1 MTNFMEKPQALLP
14 VILYSDDVSTQPVGQ
29 CDCDGG
35 DCACSLPSISSLP
48 DGSQPTWPHPNQ
60 LTLSLGSQQQL
71 LHDGHSLVYGPF
83 HRPVILNEHAANI
96 YTAFTQPERTLAIL
110 QSCSERYGTEQV
122 EPTVRAM
129 HVRGLLHRA
138 GEQPT
143 LMHQPQT
150 LSVWMHVTDRC
161 NLRCDYC
168 YLPHLHH
175 DMSITTGRAA
185 IDAALRS
192 AVAHGYPVLKL
203 KYAGG
208 EPLLHFDTVLCLH
221 QYALAQGAARG
232 VTIDGVVLSNG
243 TLLSPERAQALRDLG
258 LHLMVSVDGIGYT
271 HDAQRRYAGGHG
283 SFVDVA
289 RAVDVAIKSGL
300 VPDISI
306 TATGKSAGHLP
317 EVVAWALERNLPF
330 SLNFYRENELSAS
343 FHDLQIEEQT
353 IIAGMLA
360 AYAVIERV
368 VPRRSLLSS
377 LIDRANLARPHLKTC
392 GVGDSYMVFD
402 HQGRVAKCQMQI
414 RQPIT
419 TVAAQDPLALVRADQ
434 TSLQNL
440 SVEEKEGCKS
450 CEWKYWCAGGC
461 PLDTFRATRRYDV
474 KSPRCN
480 IYKALYPQA
489 MKIEGLRILRYGLSL
504 DFSSYS

>member
-1 MTNFMEKPQALLP
+1 
-14 VILYSDDVSTQPVGQ
+14 
-29 CDCDGG
+29 
-35 DCACSLPSISSLP
+35 
-48 DGSQPTWPHPNQ
+48 
-60 LTLSLGSQQQL
+60 
-71 LHDGHSLVYGPF
+71 
-83 HRPVILNEHAANI
+83 
-96 YTAFTQPERTLAIL
+96 
-110 QSCSERYGTEQV
+110 
-122 EPTVRAM
+122 
-129 HVRGLLHRA
+129 
-138 GEQPT
+138 
-143 LMHQPQT
+143 
-150 LSVWMHVTDRC
+150 MHVTDRC

-168 YLPHLHH
+168 YLPHLHR

-208 EPLLHFDTVLCLH
+208 EPLLLFDTVLCLH

-243 TLLSPERAQALRDLG
+243 TLLNPEKALALRNLG
-258 LHLMVSVDGIGYT
+258 LHLMVSVDGIGQA
-271 HDAQRRYAGGHG
+271 HDAQRPYVGGRG
-283 SFVDVA
+283 SFADVS
-289 RAVDVAIKSGL
+289 RSIEMAIKNDI

-306 TATGKSAGHLP
+306 TATGKSAAHLP

-360 AYAVIERV
+360 AYSVIEHNL
-368 VPRRSLLSS
+368 PRRSLLGS
-377 LIDRANLARPHLKTC
+377 LVDRANLAGPHLRTC

-402 HQGRVAKCQMQI
+402 YRGRVAKCQMQI
-414 RQPIT
+414 HQPVT

-440 SVEEKEGCKS
+440 SVEEKEECKS
-450 CEWKYWCAGGC
+450 CEWKYWCTGGC
-461 PLDTFRATRRYDV
+461 SLATFRATRRYDV
-474 KSPRCN
+474 KSPHCN

-489 MKIEGLRILRYGLSL
+489 MRIEGLRILRYGVSL
-504 DFSSYS
+504 DFSPYS